1 MSYLPPVRS
10 RHRVCVICE
19 GYEDYHYF
27 KRLMDLNVWDSA
39 YSFTPINVKSASNIP
54 ARFQN
59 EFQNDRY
66 EIILVFCDT
75 DKEPYREYALVK
87 AKINRFLGRRRAA
100 EKVIIFA
107 NPCTMQIM
115 LLHFGDVLLKN
126 QGKKTNSTVI
136 EQMTG
141 IQNYDAHEA
150 QIRGTVR
157 QDYPRQLPGN
167 EETGGRNQ
175 SSGYCLREHQHQR
188 IPELFRGIRWSLD
201 YRNPEGIQFKRVKN
215 NKYWE
220 GIFSELTDN
229 DIYVAFNAGIRFFPR
244 HAMEKDYLR
253 LT

>member
-1 MSYLPPVRS
+1 MSSLPPIHS

-27 KRLMDLNVWDSA
+27 RRLMDLNVWNPA
-39 YSFTPINVKSASNIP
+39 YSFTLINVKSASNIP

-75 DKEPYREYALVK
+75 DKLPYREYAQVK
-87 AKINRFLGRRRAA
+87 SKINRFLGKRKAA

-115 LLHFGDVLLKN
+115 LLHFGDILLKN

-150 QIRGTVR
+150 QIKELCERITRSSYPEMKRRAEAINLPDTV
-157 QDYPRQLPGN
+157 
-167 EETGGRNQ
+167 
-175 SSGYCLREHQHQR
+175 SGSTNISVFLDWFEALDDRWIAE
-188 IPELFRGIRWSLD
+188 IRKAV
-201 YRNPEGIQFKRVKN
+201 NP
-215 NKYWE
+215 
-220 GIFSELTDN
+220 
-229 DIYVAFNAGIRFFPR
+229 
-244 HAMEKDYLR
+244 
-253 LT
+253 